1 MTQTR
6 PQSELS
12 FILTQS
18 FERSLNFLST
28 FFISKFI
35 TKSVKYDAEYKNCRN
50 ITIIHFHYVFVE
62 SEERAIITNHF
73 FPIFLIFERF
83 DVPEL
88 YA

>member
-1 MTQTR
+1 MMQNKR
-6 PQSELS
+6 IVEILQLYI
-12 FILTQS
+12 FIM
-18 FERSLNFLST
+18 F
-28 FFISKFI
+28 
-35 TKSVKYDAEYKNCRN
+35 Y
-50 ITIIHFHYVFVE
+50 VE